1 MHIRLPTVHLICG
14 EPIRQHVVV
23 IAKILFPMEGK
34 ERRFPWELRQKWF
47 SGIGYTPIINHGVP
61 AKNISQT
68 NFKEGAT
75 CIKRLWFHW
84 MDRNWLNV
92 YFHM

>member
-1 MHIRLPTVHLICG
+1 MHVRLPTVHLICG
-14 EPIRQHVVV
+14 EPIRQHIVV
-23 IAKILFPMEGK
+23 IAKILSPVGGK
-34 ERRFPWELRQKWF
+34 ARRLPWKLQQKGF
-47 SGIGYTPIINHGVP
+47 SGIGYTPNINPGVP

-68 NFKEGAT
+68 SFKGGAT

-92 YFHM
+92 YFRM